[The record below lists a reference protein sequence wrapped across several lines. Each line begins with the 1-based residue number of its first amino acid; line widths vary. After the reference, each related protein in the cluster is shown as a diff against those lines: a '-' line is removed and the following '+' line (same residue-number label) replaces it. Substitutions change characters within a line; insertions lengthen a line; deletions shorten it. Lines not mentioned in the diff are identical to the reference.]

1 MKTFEE
7 LLNLQE
13 PGWAVVQGW
22 LREATNT
29 VEVLPPI
36 EANRKSAL
44 VAIQVTTRSPMGAII
59 YEAGGILVDHGWIR
73 ILGSGC
79 ERLPRSLP
87 EWNKGRTFDEYG
99 DSAPYLLVADDV
111 IGGFFAL
118 DGGGLGGKVGSMFY
132 FAPDSLRW
140 EPMKMGYSDFIYWCF
155 GGDFAKY
162 YADYRWN
169 GWQEDV
175 KNLPGDRVFSF
186 YPFLWGKA
194 EGMESRSRSPIP
206 ITEAYAL
213 CPANGFH
220 RATWGAGESHQCLNN
235 SRIVPKKL
243 CNWQIRRPSGSTTNT
258 STPSIFCLGS

>member
-13 PGWAVVQGW
+13 PGWAVVQDW
-22 LREATNT
+22 LREATNP
-29 VEVLPPI
+29 VEVLPPV

-59 YEAGGILVDHGWIR
+59 YETGGILVDHGWIR

-87 EWNKGRTFDEYG
+87 EWNLGRTLRDYEHATSYF
-99 DSAPYLLVADDV
+99 SLVADDV

-132 FAPDSLRW
+132 FAPDSLCW
-140 EPMKMGYSDFIYWCF
+140 EPMNMGYSEFVCWCF
-155 GGDFAKY
+155 TGDVAKY
-162 YADYRWN
+162 YTDYHWQ

-175 KNLPGDRVFSF
+175 ENLPGDRAFNFV
-186 YPFLWGKA
+186 PFLWAKA
-194 EGMESRSRSPIP
+194 DSLESPLPQGGPRGR
-206 ITEAYAL
+206 T
-213 CPANGFH
+213 
-220 RATWGAGESHQCLNN
+220 
-235 SRIVPKKL
+235 V
-243 CNWQIRRPSGSTTNT
+243 
-258 STPSIFCLGS
+258 